1 MDHCIVSSVLGA
13 ARTADGGGR
22 GQAVQAGMSR
32 RFGNDDE
39 VLLLLQESWCQA
51 GAEKRQL
58 CLFKT
63 QWPLTLVVHRPLGE
77 LQAAMELGRRTICL

>member
-1 MDHCIVSSVLGA
+1 MDCCVVSSVLGVA
-13 ARTADGGGR
+13 GTADGGGR

-32 RFGNDDE
+32 RFSSKDE

-63 QWPLTLVVHRPLGE
+63 QWPLTLVAVRR
-77 LQAAMELGRRTICL
+77 AAGSHGAWRRMIRL